1 MKSKKNNT
9 IYSSA
14 QLCQKSTFV
23 VSSNIIQVLRSSLIF
38 AVMIVAALSAT
49 AESVI
54 SFPRDR
60 ASSVAVVIRDL
71 STGKDIVSQ
80 NPHKAMLP
88 ASTMKCV
95 TTAAALLAG
104 LDTAY
109 FETEVYIE
117 GEIVNGVL
125 KGNLVVNGSGD
136 PTIESA
142 QFPAN
147 SGFVGKIAKAVQGA
161 GIKQIEGEI
170 QVDSSNFPDNG
181 PCDRWELSDLKY
193 EYGAGLYAL
202 NYRDNRVGS
211 KAMEFPSEVFGEA
224 LENKLLAE
232 GISVSWQSLDS
243 IAEQSKVLL
252 VHHSPYGAK
261 ILENL
266 MKRSDNLFAEGMLR
280 MLAPGQS
287 LSSAIARE
295 RSLLTSYGLN
305 FDIADIYD
313 GSGLSRNNRITARF
327 MADLLTLMASQ
338 KDKAKTYLS
347 FFPLV
352 GKEGTVKPFLKG
364 SALQEKLA
372 LKTGSLN
379 GVHCYAGYKIDSA
392 GTPTHVVVILVN
404 DFFCKRGEV
413 RESIASFLKRQF

>member
-1 MKSKKNNT
+1 MM
-9 IYSSA
+9 
-14 QLCQKSTFV
+14 
-23 VSSNIIQVLRSSLIF
+23 SNINNRISRNSESRQMLRFVSKIELKRVLRSLLLF
-38 AVMIVAALSAT
+38 AAMIVTMVSVA

-54 SFPRDR
+54 PFSRDR

-104 LDTAY
+104 LDTAH

-117 GEIVNGVL
+117 GKIENGVL
-125 KGNLVVNGSGD
+125 KGNLVVNGNGD

-142 QFPAN
+142 QFPENA
-147 SGFVGKIAKAVQGA
+147 GFIAKIVRAVKKS

-170 QVDSSNFPDNG
+170 QVDASNFPDNG

-202 NYRDNRVGS
+202 NYRDNKVGS
-211 KAMEFPSEVFGEA
+211 KAMEYPSEVFGEA
-224 LENKLLAE
+224 LENRLLAE
-232 GISVSWQSLDS
+232 GISVCWESLDS
-243 IAEQSKVLL
+243 IADQSQVIL
-252 VHHSPYGAK
+252 VHRSPAGVA

-280 MLAPGQS
+280 QLTPGQP
-287 LSSAIARE
+287 LSAAIARE

-305 FDIADIYD
+305 FDVTDIYD
-313 GSGLSRNNRITARF
+313 GSGLSRNNRVTARF
-327 MADLLTLMASQ
+327 MADLLTIMALQ
-338 KDKAKTYLS
+338 KDKAQTYLS

-364 SALQEKLA
+364 TALQEKLA

-379 GVHCYAGYKIDSA
+379 GVHCYAGYKINNA
-392 GTPTHVVVILVN
+392 GKPTHAVVILVN